1 MSFPLAWQTRLAA
14 AKVQRQTIGESGA
27 DVWRLDWPD
36 GSCQFVKA
44 EDDLPLA
51 ELPDE
56 IERLRWM
63 HTQGLPC
70 PEVLDTLL
78 AQGRHWLLMSAVP
91 GRDLACTEGL
101 SPQQTVELLA
111 SSLQGL
117 HRLPLEA
124 CPFDHRLEHR
134 LADARARAKAGL
146 IDEEDFDDER
156 QGMPVQS
163 LLDELYAGRPGQED
177 LAVTHGDAC
186 LPNFMVHQ
194 GQFSGFI
201 DCGRLGVADRY
212 QDLAL
217 TARSIERNL
226 GKEWLAPFFALYGVE
241 MDAERIA
248 FFCLLDEFF

>member
-1 MSFPLAWQTRLAA
+1 MTFPAVWQTKLAA
-14 AKVQRQTIGESGA
+14 AKVQRQTVGESGA

-36 GSCQFVKA
+36 GVCQFVKA
-44 EDDLPLA
+44 EDALPLA

-63 HTQGLPC
+63 HAQGLPC
-70 PEVLDTLL
+70 PRVLDTLS
-78 AQGRHWLLMSAVP
+78 ANSRHWLLMSAIP
-91 GRDLACTEGL
+91 GHDLACSQGL
-101 SPQQTVELLA
+101 PAQQTVELLV
-111 SSLQGL
+111 SSLHSL
-117 HRLPLEA
+117 HRLPLKS

-134 LADARARAKAGL
+134 LADAAARTQAGL
-146 IDEEDFDDER
+146 IDQEDFDEER
-156 QGMPVQS
+156 QGTPVHS
-163 LLDELYAGRPGQED
+163 LLDELYASRPEQED
-177 LAVTHGDAC
+177 LVVTHGDAC
-186 LPNFMVHQ
+186 LPNFMVNQ

-226 GKEWLAPFFALYGVE
+226 GQQWLAPFFALYGVE

>member
-1 MSFPLAWQTRLAA
+1 MNAA
-14 AKVQRQTIGESGA
+14 TLITAYYDAFNRGDREAMLSMLTDDVAHDLNQGAREVGREAFRAFLQRM
-27 DVWRLDWPD
+27 D
-36 GSCQFVKA
+36 
-44 EDDLPLA
+44 
-51 ELPDE
+51 
-56 IERLRWM
+56 
-63 HTQGLPC
+63 
-70 PEVLDTLL
+70 
-78 AQGRHWLLMSAVP
+78 
-91 GRDLACTEGL
+91 
-101 SPQQTVELLA
+101 
-111 SSLQGL
+111 
-117 HRLPLEA
+117 RLPLEA

-134 LADARARAKAGL
+134 LADASARAEAGL

-156 QGMPVQS
+156 QGMPVQN
-163 LLDELYAGRPGQED
+163 LLDELYASRPGQED
-177 LAVTHGDAC
+177 LVVTHGDAC